1 MRGFVT
7 CPLRILTPN
16 FGHDSEKLVYQL
28 QNSTDLVPPGLTE
41 NAVYSIGFHKYR
53 GSLNSANSNSGV
65 SKPH

>member
-41 NAVYSIGFHKYR
+41 NAVYR
-53 GSLNSANSNSGV
+53 V
-65 SKPH
+65 SQVQGIPE